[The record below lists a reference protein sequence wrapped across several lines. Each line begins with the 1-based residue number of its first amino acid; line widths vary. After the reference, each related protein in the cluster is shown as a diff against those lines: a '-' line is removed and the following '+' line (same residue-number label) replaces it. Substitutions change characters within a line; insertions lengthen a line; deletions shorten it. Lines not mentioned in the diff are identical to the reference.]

1 MHAAVLYTY
10 LMPAQRHPLLS
21 FLWEQEQ
28 LPYEASAL
36 RQRLAGNDTAELQ
49 VGARMGRWI
58 RVWVGERA
66 CVRVCCGVFYFL
78 RATLGLAPCW
88 TY

>member
-49 VGARMGRWI
+49 DMHEALSQRARELTAELI
-58 RVWVGERA
+58 A
-66 CVRVCCGVFYFL
+66 
-78 RATLGLAPCW
+78 LAAPESAYPGTAW
-88 TY
+88 SLDARQ